1 MKRTY
6 GKLREKIKTKYS
18 TLKVFAKEM
27 GIDASTLSQKLN
39 DAVSWKQTEI
49 ETIIRLLDIPVDEI
63 GEYFFYN

>member
-6 GKLREKIKTKYS
+6 GKLREKIKTKYP

-39 DAVSWKQTEI
+39 DAAPWKQTEI
-49 ETIIRLLDIPVDEI
+49 ETICRLLGISVDEI